1 MPSRTPKINLIQRLM
16 LMEKRIGASL
26 ILVEDKSSVAK
37 LNEILSRHADIIIAR
52 QGIPLMQKGVSVISL
67 VLEGT
72 SDQIGALTGPI
83 GKLPGVQVKSLM
95 MKATHAETNQ

>member
-1 MPSRTPKINLIQRLM
+1 
-16 LMEKRIGASL
+16 MEKRIGAAL
-26 ILVEDKSSVAK
+26 ILVEEKLSVTK
-37 LNEILSRHADIIIAR
+37 LNEILSRHADIIIGR

-83 GKLPGVQVKSLM
+83 GKLTGVQVKSLM
-95 MKATHAETNQ
+95 MKSSHSEANQ